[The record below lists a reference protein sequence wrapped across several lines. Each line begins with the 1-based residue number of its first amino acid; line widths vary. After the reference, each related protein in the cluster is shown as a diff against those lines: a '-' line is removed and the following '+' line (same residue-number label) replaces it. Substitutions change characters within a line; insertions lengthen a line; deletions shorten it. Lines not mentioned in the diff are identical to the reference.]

1 MTIRRIHPSSIA
13 APNVTDGSILLYNAA
28 NSVVEFGTAP
38 SSGGVSVYA
47 NMAALVAV
55 ASPVSGDLALVQ
67 DLNKIFVHNGTG
79 WFLIATVTNGSPN
92 SITGVSSG
100 YTFALD
106 GTPIIITAISEDPE
120 GFPLTWSYAVTTGSL
135 GSTATVTQSNNI
147 FTITPSVNEADA
159 GEFSITF
166 SVTDNATGAVSVIS
180 EFALTFLSYKWHFGT
195 ANLGSPIVSAGLG
208 FHCETTNSA
217 EVILD
222 GNFTLESFIY
232 FTDKRSGDY
241 TFAITSTTGHGGFYN
256 DVLIGLVPGG
266 QWRWGAGNSPFAAAG
281 TASPLVNT
289 WYHVAISK
297 TVYGT
302 YCYVNGI
309 LDYTFYGNWGTAVA
323 GASSGVSI
331 GHYYPIQIS
340 NGAGYGFNGYISQC
354 RMLTGTALY
363 DGSNFTPPTG
373 HPIIAG
379 TTVALAY
386 SNILEDKSP
395 NPKTM
400 LSTNGTLEASTTTY

>member
-1 MTIRRIHPSSIA
+1 MARSNGFRLGRLLGSNITIQADKIA
-13 APNVTDGSILLYNAA
+13 ADAVG
-28 NSVVEFGTAP
+28 
-38 SSGGVSVYA
+38 GGVTSYA

-100 YTFALD
+100 YHFALD

-135 GSTATVTQSNNI
+135 GNTATVTQSNNI
-147 FTITPSVNEADA
+147 FTITPSTNEADA

-180 EFALTFLSYKWHFGT
+180 EFVLTLLAYKWHFGT
-195 ANLGSPIVSAGLG
+195 ANTASGG

-217 EVILD
+217 EVSLD
-222 GNFTLESFIY
+222 GLFTLESFIY

-241 TFAITSTTGHGGFYN
+241 TFAITSTTGHGGFDN
-256 DVLIGLVPGG
+256 DVLIGLAPGG
-266 QWRWGAGNSPFAAAG
+266 QWRWSAGISPITVAG

-289 WYHVAISK
+289 WYHVAVSK
-297 TVYGT
+297 TATHT
-302 YCYVNGI
+302 YCYANGI
-309 LDYTFYGNWGTAVA
+309 LDYTFVGNWGASQTTGV
-323 GASSGVSI
+323 SSGVSI
-331 GHYYPIQIS
+331 GHYYPIQVT
-340 NGAGYGFNGYISQC
+340 NGTGYGFNGYISQC

-400 LSTNGTLEASTTTY
+400 LSAHGTLEASTTTY

>member
-1 MTIRRIHPSSIA
+1 MARSNGFRLGRLLGSNITIQADKIA
-13 APNVTDGSILLYNAA
+13 EDAVGGSVTAY
-28 NSVVEFGTAP
+28 V
-38 SSGGVSVYA
+38 

-100 YTFALD
+100 YTLALD

-147 FTITPSVNEADA
+147 FTITPSANEADA

-180 EFALTFLSYKWHFGT
+180 EFVLTFLDYKWHFGT
-195 ANLGSPIVSAGLG
+195 ANIASGG

-217 EVILD
+217 EVSLD
-222 GNFTLESFIY
+222 GLFTLESFIY

-241 TFAITSTTGHGGFYN
+241 TFAITSTTGHGGFDN
-256 DVLIGLVPGG
+256 DVLIGLAPGG
-266 QWRWGAGNSPFAAAG
+266 QWRWSAGISPITVAG

-289 WYHVAISK
+289 WYHVAMSK
-297 TVYGT
+297 TATHT

-309 LDYTFYGNWGTAVA
+309 LDYTFVGNWGASQTTGV
-323 GASSGVSI
+323 SSGVSI
-331 GHYYPIQIS
+331 GHYYPIQVT
-340 NGAGYGFNGYISQC
+340 NGTGYGFNGYISQC

-363 DGSNFTPPTG
+363 DGSNFTPPTS

-400 LSTNGTLEASTTTY
+400 LSAHGTLEASTTTY

>member
-1 MTIRRIHPSSIA
+1 MPRSKSFHLGQLLGQNSTIEADKLA
-13 APNVTDGSILLYNAA
+13 ADAVG
-28 NSVVEFGTAP
+28 
-38 SSGGVSVYA
+38 GGVTSYA

-55 ASPVSGDLALVQ
+55 ASPVSGDLSLVQ

-147 FTITPSVNEADA
+147 FTITPSANEADA

-180 EFALTFLSYKWHFGT
+180 EFVLTFLAYKWHFGT
-195 ANLGSPIVSAGLG
+195 ANIASGAPASGG

-217 EVILD
+217 EVSLD
-222 GNFTLESFIY
+222 GLFTLESFIY

-256 DVLIGLVPGG
+256 DVLIGLVPTG
-266 QWRWGAGNSPFAAAG
+266 QWRWSAGVSPFAAAG
-281 TASPLVNT
+281 IASPLVNT
-289 WYHVAISK
+289 WYHAAVSK
-297 TVYGT
+297 TATHT

-309 LDYTFYGNWGTAVA
+309 LDYTFVGNWGAAQTTGV
-323 GASSGVSI
+323 SSGVSI
-331 GHYYPIQIS
+331 GHYYPIQVS
-340 NGAGYGFNGYISQC
+340 GGFMYGFNGYISQC

-373 HPIIAG
+373 HPIITG

-400 LSTNGTLEASTTTY
+400 LSANGTFEASTTTY